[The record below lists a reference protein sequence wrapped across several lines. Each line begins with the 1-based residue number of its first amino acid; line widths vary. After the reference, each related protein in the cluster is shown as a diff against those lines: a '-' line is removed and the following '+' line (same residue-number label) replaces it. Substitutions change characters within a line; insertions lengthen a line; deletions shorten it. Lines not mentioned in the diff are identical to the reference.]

1 MTEEAN
7 ATPNPTATP
16 ETPQASPTPEKPA
29 TPPTATVPNGRQRSA
44 IALPILVLLVLLLG
58 GALGW
63 MWWDGQQ
70 RFEALRADVA
80 QQVRASQ
87 EEAQA
92 ARVIARETQDQL
104 GQLQRATA
112 GLEVKLLDA
121 QSQQEALES
130 IYHEMSRNRDD
141 WLLAE
146 AEQTLSIAAQQLQL
160 AGNVA
165 AALTALQTV
174 DARLARID
182 RPQFVP
188 IRKVLAR
195 DIQRLQA
202 APMLDVTGMTLR
214 IDELLD
220 HVDAMPLEIEAHA
233 RETEAAAAPTEEGNW
248 WKDTLQSAWYEVKQ
262 LIRVERL
269 DAHDP
274 TLLAPDQR
282 YFLKENLKLRLMHA
296 RLALLQR
303 DEQAFRKDIQAATD
317 WLKRYFDMDA
327 ATVTGALDTLE
338 QLRQAAVDVELPTIV
353 DSLNAV
359 RSFKLPQDGNS

>member
-7 ATPNPTATP
+7 ATPNS
-16 ETPQASPTPEKPA
+16 SPTPEPPQPPA
-29 TPPTATVPNGRQRSA
+29 PEQPPVSA
-44 IALPILVLLVLLLG
+44 AAPAERPRGGASLPLLLLLVFVLCA
-58 GALGW
+58 ALGW
-63 MWWDGQQ
+63 LWWDGQQ
-70 RFEALRADVA
+70 RFEQLRADVA
-80 QQVRASQ
+80 QQLRASQ
-87 EEAQA
+87 EDAQA
-92 ARVIARETQDQL
+92 ARVIARETQEQL
-104 GQLQRATA
+104 NQLQRTTA
-112 GLEVKLLDA
+112 SLEVKLLDA

-130 IYHEMSRNRDD
+130 IYQEMSRSRDD

-174 DARLARID
+174 DARLARAD
-182 RPQFVP
+182 RPQFVS

-202 APMLDVTGMTLR
+202 TPALDVTGMTLR
-214 IDELLD
+214 IDQLLD
-220 HVDAMPLEIEAHA
+220 HVDGMPLQVEAHA
-233 RETEAAAAPTEEGNW
+233 RETTAAQAPAEEGNW
-248 WKDTLQSAWYEVKQ
+248 WRNTLSNAWSELRQ
-262 LIRVERL
+262 LVRIERL

-274 TLLAPDQR
+274 TLLAPEQR

-303 DEQAFRKDIQAATD
+303 DEQAFRNDIQAAIG
-317 WLKRYFDMDA
+317 WLKRYFEADNPR
-327 ATVTGALDTLE
+327 VSGALNTLE
-338 QLRQAAVDVELPTIV
+338 QLREAAVDVELPSIV

-359 RSFKLPQDGNS
+359 RGFKQPQDGNS